1 MKTLHILFLFSFL
14 FLLTSQSCKKKEKL
28 PEGDHTLYC
37 YIDGELFVPE
47 GDCNVASTMPCQ
59 DALNFIKHENDYFIA
74 HAKNNE
80 ENINLRF
87 CILNWEEGKFYL
99 SKNNGDFYDLSN
111 NNAAI
116 FKDNKLYISHD
127 NSGWVKFEQA
137 SPDGDTKGTFEFTLY
152 NVEDS
157 TDVIRVTDGHFDD

>member
-37 YIDGELFVPE
+37 YIDGEFFVPNKS
-47 GDCNVASTMPCQ
+47 DCNVTSTYPCTE
-59 DALNFIKHENDYFIA
+59 ALQFSKTDIIFRVL
-74 HAKNNE
+74 AKGE
-80 ENINLRF
+80 KY
-87 CILNWEEGKFYL
+87 ILGFNVMNWDVGTFYL
-99 SKNNGDFYDLSN
+99 ENGNPDFYDFKTY
-111 NNAAI
+111 AI
-116 FKDNKLYISHD
+116 VHIRGGATYISRD
-127 NSGWVKFEQA
+127 SSGWVKFEQA

>member
-47 GDCNVASTMPCQ
+47 GDCDVASTFPCQ
-59 DALNFIKHENDYFIA
+59 ESLQISKTEHIFDLWARGDKYTLEF
-74 HAKNNE
+74 
-80 ENINLRF
+80 L
-87 CILNWEEGKFYL
+87 ILNWGEGTYYLEEGSTTYH
-99 SKNNGDFYDLSN
+99 DFNKTY
-111 NNAAI
+111 AI
-116 FKDNKLYISHD
+116 LFNKRNHNTYISHD
-127 NSGWVKFEQA
+127 NSGRVKFEQA

-157 TDVIRVTDGHFDD
+157 TDVIHVTDGHFDD

>member
-37 YIDGELFVPE
+37 YIDGELFVPK
-47 GDCNVASTMPCQ
+47 GDCDVASTFPCQ
-59 DALNFIKHENDYFIA
+59 DALNFYKYTNFFEVVAF
-74 HAKNNE
+74 NE
-80 ENINLRF
+80 DKKQALGFNIR
-87 CILNWEEGKFYL
+87 NWATGTFYL
-99 SKNNGDFYDLSN
+99 SRSSGDLYDISN
-111 NNAAI
+111 NHAVVRKNG
-116 FKDNKLYISHD
+116 KTYISHD

-152 NVEDS
+152 NEEDS